1 MKEATGEGSM
11 TIVTIVIIVALAAA
25 AAIIVGVM
33 MSKANTAANTADD
46 DVDKKYLNES
56 HPYSLITS
64 IGSTPLPSDLDIFL
78 PSLSRISP

>member
-33 MSKANTAANTADD
+33 MSKARTEANKTVASQTICTNG
-46 DVDKKYLNES
+46 VN
-56 HPYSLITS
+56 PN
-64 IGSTPLPSDLDIFL
+64 GSCK
-78 PSLSRISP
+78 